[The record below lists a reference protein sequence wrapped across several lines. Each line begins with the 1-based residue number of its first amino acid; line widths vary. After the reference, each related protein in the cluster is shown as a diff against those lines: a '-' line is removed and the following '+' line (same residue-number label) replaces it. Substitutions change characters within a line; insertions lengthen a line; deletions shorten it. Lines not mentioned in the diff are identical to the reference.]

1 MSEKVDNNQNTNE
14 LQFASKSLS
23 MESFVYSINKS
34 SKEIIVGEDTLIKIV
49 PIDNLVERENAE
61 YEKQI
66 KAILY
71 EKDKIFYNQEEKLF
85 MCDYS
90 SLQTTCLLTTLSSNI
105 SKILFNKK
113 YNYVIC
119 YDEDDNIHIVDLAT
133 KNVNQYKS
141 ENKCSIKNG
150 VISKNEKYLLLLGTD
165 GQLTIYEFNS
175 LDTKNTSLI
184 IKNNIKNFLPKNILE
199 NKNWNQI
206 FDSNNNGI
214 FISGGECLLKIIDLN
229 SKEFKSNSS
238 TEFTFAN
245 EINNVKF
252 INDDVIFLCDI
263 KNNIKIFNFK
273 TKKLIMKF
281 DCSKE
286 NDGEPI
292 ENLDFLINKDEKNNN
307 LLNVEIIYGDKSGN
321 LKISDK
327 IIISLKDDNL
337 EEKIVDELFDELYED
352 NKNDNKEKDKDKE
365 KKDNE
370 NKEKDNKDEDNK
382 DKENKEEK
390 SEENKS
396 KKSDIKMDQAD
407 LSVLEDSEGNL
418 LGKDE
423 IEKKIKEKQEIA
435 EKEEA
440 INNVQNIDI
449 DTLKEKLGL
458 IDIQEP
464 FVSGSTLGM
473 DNVKSRY
480 ILCNLVGTIISKETN
495 GIKSININFSDISD
509 KKNISFIDGDDYII
523 GAMNEIGILLGN
535 RAEEENLDDYENEN
549 RRKFASILF
558 KSIINKTINL
568 MSDWKVDLQQD
579 ENPLLLALGS
589 DWCCAYTSM
598 SYLRIYSVFG
608 SEKITLSLC
617 NTVIALTGHE
627 NYLAYAYISSLPLS
641 NSQQLRFK
649 ILDEYKMFNEV
660 YDGVLSIS
668 PFSNL
673 IYFSYS
679 KEGILISYD
688 SYNIVRG
695 FFYEIQNNWIPL
707 LDLGNKYISENKN
720 FWCIGVEENEIY
732 GIEMKGEKIEPYPES
747 RPIEKTWNLIT
758 DDPENEF
765 QKSYFFISFDE
776 KRCMKYNEIRRIRD
790 NNVLLPDYKC
800 SLSLKDENEIKKLKI
815 AHDKKIIGKM
825 QNLAI
830 EGLDS
835 QVIVLFD
842 YIFKK
847 RNKEIFIQI
856 CRELKKEELANYLE
870 YKLSVSDIIQKQN
883 FNQGGTIIQYIQDTT
898 ANKKNKINEDE
909 NKNQNIENN
918 EDLNAFS
925 FDLDTYQNKLNGM
938 KEDLKKE
945 GLLNDNKKEEKKEIN
960 EDKNNNEVNNEVV
973 QNSSIFKNAIN
984 IEEKQKKK
992 GKELFSDL
1000 KKVASTSPIKENKK
1014 TIKTKQIIQ
1023 QKIKPKRTHKD
1034 IGEKEKKG
1042 KKSNL

>member
-1 MSEKVDNNQNTNE
+1 MSDKLDNNQNTNE
-14 LQFASKSLS
+14 LQFTSKSLS

-66 KAILY
+66 KTILY
-71 EKDKIFYNQEEKLF
+71 ENDKIFYNQEEKLF
-85 MCDYS
+85 MCEYS
-90 SLQTTCLLTTLSSNI
+90 SLQTTCLLTSLSSNI

-141 ENKCSIKNG
+141 ENRCSIKNG
-150 VISKNEKYLLLLGTD
+150 VISKDDKYLILLGTD

-184 IKNNIKNFLPKNILE
+184 IKSNIKNFLPKNILE

-206 FDSNNNGI
+206 FDSNNNSI
-214 FISGGECLLKIIDLN
+214 FISGGECLLKIIDLK
-229 SKEFKSNSS
+229 SKELKSNSS
-238 TEFTFAN
+238 TEFTFVN

-252 INDDVIFLCDI
+252 INDDVILLCDI

-292 ENLDFLINKDEKNNN
+292 ENLDFLINKDEKNDSII
-307 LLNVEIIYGDKSGN
+307 NVEIIYGDKSGN

-327 IIISLKDDNL
+327 INISLKDDTL
-337 EEKIVDELFDELYED
+337 DEKLVDELFDELDED
-352 NKNDNKEKDKDKE
+352 NKKDNKDKE
-365 KKDNE
+365 KKDKE
-370 NKEKDNKDEDNK
+370 N
-382 DKENKEEK
+382 KENKEEEK
-390 SEENKS
+390 NEEENKDDKSEDNIS

-480 ILCNLVGTIISKETN
+480 ILCNLVGTIIAKETN
-495 GIKSININFSDISD
+495 GIRSININFSDISD
-509 KKNISFIDGDDYII
+509 KKNISFIDGDEYII

-568 MSDWKVDLQQD
+568 MTDWKINLQQD

-598 SYLRIYSVFG
+598 SYLRIYSIFG

-627 NYLAYAYISSLPLS
+627 NYLAYVYISSLPLS

-707 LDLGNKYISENKN
+707 LDLGNKYINENKN

-747 RPIEKTWNLIT
+747 HPIEKTWNLIT

-776 KRCMKYNEIRRIRD
+776 KRYMKYNEIRRIRD
-790 NNVLLPDYKC
+790 YNTLFPENKF
-800 SLSLKDENEIKKLKI
+800 SLSLKNESEIKKLKT

-835 QVIVLFD
+835 QVIALFD
-842 YIFKK
+842 YIFKN
-847 RNKEIFIQI
+847 RSKEIFIKI

-870 YKLSVSDIIQKQN
+870 YKLNVCEIIQKQN
-883 FNQGGTIIQYIQDTT
+883 FNQGGTIVQYIQDTT
-898 ANKKNKINEDE
+898 ANKKNKNNEEENINS
-909 NKNQNIENN
+909 NKKLEEN
-918 EDLNAFS
+918 EDLNAFTL
-925 FDLDTYQNKLNGM
+925 DLDAYQNKFNGIR
-938 KEDLKKE
+938 EDLKKE
-945 GLLNDNKKEEKKEIN
+945 GLINDNKKEEKNEIN
-960 EDKNNNEVNNEVV
+960 EEKKNEVNNEMV

-984 IEEKQKKK
+984 VEDKQKKK

-1014 TIKTKQIIQ
+1014 SIKPKQIIQ
-1023 QKIKPKRTHKD
+1023 QKIKPKRTHKE
-1034 IGEKEKKG
+1034 IGGIEKKP
-1042 KKSNL
+1042 KKANI